1 MTRKSSKRKVKSILS
16 KLTQQEYNMIISG
29 YIKRVHDLNLFKR
42 IRFAFNI
49 IIKGVRKKK

>member
-1 MTRKSSKRKVKSILS
+1 MNRANRIKVKSVLS
-16 KLTQQEYNMIISG
+16 KVTQQEYNMIING

-49 IIKGVRKKK
+49 VIKGRRKKK